1 MKTQDQEIEVSDII
15 VQANMIQKDK
25 KRKHG
30 IHSSSSS
37 SGTKMATEST
47 DHANVRVWVGR

>member
-1 MKTQDQEIEVSDII
+1 METQDQEIEVSDI
-15 VQANMIQKDK
+15 VRANKIQDK

-30 IHSSSSS
+30 IRSSSSS
-37 SGTKMATEST
+37 SETKKATEST

>member
-1 MKTQDQEIEVSDII
+1 METQDQELEVSDII
-15 VQANMIQKDK
+15 VRANKIQKDK

-30 IHSSSSS
+30 IRSSSSS
-37 SGTKMATEST
+37 KKATEST